1 MKFFV
6 PLTALF
12 CAATVTAAPLV
23 STLNHVQV
31 RSSVVSSY
39 VEISRYTYEDTPDDE
54 DCDCDEENPIPDF
67 VDDCLAGGDISA
79 GLHTIL
85 GDANFAAHVIEL
97 SANAEFLVK
106 FQKLCGSAEFISQ
119 IDLLFHNDAF
129 LDKCTGIVAGGNFGA
144 QIGVLLSNV
153 EFMKRFSAG
162 ISADAFISLFGTHFG
177 ANFDFGA
184 KIGGFFKSS
193 SFVKFFVSLCG
204 KGVVGGKF
212 GILFGDSLFI
222 SKLQALLSVKAGFGA
237 ALGGLL
243 ADVDFMGHI
252 CGKLGFGADLTAKF
266 IALFGA
272 KVNFAAQLELL
283 LGASFKGKFSALL
296 GAGSCTDLLAGFFG
310 KLSFNEIC
318 GGGFKGG
325 AFFKAWAK
333 LFLEADFAAKFCGF
347 LGAFLSAKI
356 GFVAL
361 IGQIFADKV
370 FCVAALGLFGI
381 KAALSA
387 GLCAILGGAGIVSL
401 VTGFVASTL
410 SVIVGGA
417 FGFLG
422 KLFGAVKGGYSHW

>member
-23 STLNHVQV
+23 PTLNHVQV
-31 RSSVVSSY
+31 RSSVVSPN
-39 VEISRYTYEDTPDDE
+39 VEVSRRTYEDTPDDE

-85 GDANFAAHVIEL
+85 DDANFAAHVIEL

-129 LDKCTGIVAGGNFGA
+129 LDKCAGIVAGGSFGA

-162 ISADAFISLFGTHFG
+162 ISADAFISLFGAHFG

-193 SFVKFFVSLCG
+193 SFV
-204 KGVVGGKF
+204 
-212 GILFGDSLFI
+212 
-222 SKLQALLSVKAGFGA
+222 
-237 ALGGLL
+237 
-243 ADVDFMGHI
+243 
-252 CGKLGFGADLTAKF
+252 
-266 IALFGA
+266 
-272 KVNFAAQLELL
+272 NFAAQLELL
-283 LGASFKGKFSALL
+283 LGASFKGKFGALL

-410 SVIVGGA
+410 SAIVGGA